1 MSALNHNRIISGLES
16 AECHMQSNL
25 QRAVGNEGES
35 FKHTLETIQWIRER
49 AVKMGNITVIS
60 HSPIDTVALPAT
72 TTHEADY
79 VQEAA
84 E

>member
-1 MSALNHNRIISGLES
+1 MEPLNHNRIISGLES
-16 AECHMQSNL
+16 AECHIRSNL

-35 FKHTLETIQWIRER
+35 IEHDLETIRWIRER

-72 TTHEADY
+72 TTHEADLS
-79 VQEAA
+79 VAA